1 MGRQGSQRRA
11 ARHSDVAIFE
21 EHRADHVDDAV
32 GALDVRT
39 DDADL
44 LALPFHLVAWKE
56 RDLTMIFERR
66 SGKPRDAHKWSG
78 TAMQNTKLS
87 PAESRM
93 KNSMMGE

>member
-1 MGRQGSQRRA
+1 MGCQGSQRRA
-11 ARHSDVAIFE
+11 ARHPNVAILE

-32 GALDVRT
+32 GALNIRT

-44 LALPFHLVAWKE
+44 LTLPLHLVAWKE
-56 RDLTMIFERR
+56 RDLTMIFERE
-66 SGKPRDAHKWSG
+66 SGKPCDAYKWSG